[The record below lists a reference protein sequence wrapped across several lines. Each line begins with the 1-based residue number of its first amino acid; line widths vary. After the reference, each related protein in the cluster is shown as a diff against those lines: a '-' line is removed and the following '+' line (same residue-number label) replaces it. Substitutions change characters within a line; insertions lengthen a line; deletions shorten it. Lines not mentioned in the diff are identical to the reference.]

1 MILSDVIGI
10 IADDLTGANDT
21 ALQFF
26 LKGSNTEILL
36 GYDDELQN
44 HINVGTWAISTES
57 RNIDKNDAAKRVYN
71 TVLELK
77 EKLKVEHF
85 YKKIDSTLRGNITYE
100 IFAALEATGCD
111 AAVVAPAFVQEG
123 RITIGGYQLL
133 KGVPIERTDAARD
146 PSAPI
151 YESYVPDILK
161 KSLGDNAKNMLASI
175 ELNVIAKGAGP
186 IAQKLGELISQG
198 KKIIVVDCVSTVD
211 FEQIVLAMQ
220 KSPHNILPCGA
231 AGLAQ
236 ALAPIWL
243 GDIKI
248 NKTTKTVPKLPKLI
262 LSGSATSLSALQL
275 KKLENEDDYSNK
287 TYFISLSL
295 NDIISGIS
303 ETLENRIVENLVQ
316 DNIVAVHVSDMVE
329 EIKTDEAKSLLIDE
343 GISKEVL
350 SKRITAFLAELASR
364 IKKRSE
370 FILITIGG
378 ETSQACCAAVDAKY
392 LQVVD
397 AILPSI
403 PLCID
408 SSAQIIVTKS
418 GNLGNSSTLIEIMQY
433 FEHHENV

>member
-1 MILSDVIGI
+1 MILSNKIGI

-44 HINVGTWAISTES
+44 HVNVGTWAVSTES
-57 RNIDKNDAAKRVYN
+57 RNIEKNDAAKTVYQ
-71 TVLELK
+71 TSIALK
-77 EKLKVEHF
+77 ENLGVEYF

-100 IFAALEATGCD
+100 IFAMLEATGLD
-111 AAVVAPAFVQEG
+111 AAVVAPAFIQEG
-123 RITIGGYQLL
+123 RITIGGYQLS

-161 KSLGDNAKNMLASI
+161 KQLGDNAKNMIGSI

-186 IAQKLGELISQG
+186 IVQKFAELIEAG

-220 KSPHNILPCGA
+220 KSPYNILPCGS

-236 ALAPIWL
+236 ALAPVWL

-248 NKTTKTVPKLPKLI
+248 NNATKTVPKLPKLI
-262 LSGSATSLSALQL
+262 LSGSANSLSALQIQ
-275 KKLENEDDYSNK
+275 KFENDDDFSNK
-287 TYFISLSL
+287 TYFLSL
-295 NDIISGIS
+295 TLKDIINGVS
-303 ETLENRIVENLVQ
+303 ENVIRRVCQNLIG
-316 DNIVAVHVSDMVE
+316 DNIVTVHVCSL
-329 EIKTDEAKSLLIDE
+329 TDEVQTEEAKNLLIDE
-343 GISKEVL
+343 GITKQTL
-350 SKRITAFLAELASR
+350 SKKITSYLAELAR
-364 IKKRSE
+364 EIKKQAE

-378 ETSQACCAAVDAKY
+378 ETSQACCSAINARY

-397 AILPSI
+397 AILPAI

-408 SSAQIIVTKS
+408 SSAQLIVTKS
-418 GNLGNSSTLIEIMQY
+418 GNLGTSSTLVEIVQY
-433 FEHHENV
+433 FERHENI